1 MGTYEYMLMLVRT
14 LFAPLLSLFFLMIGS
29 GLFNTFNSLRLEM
42 ESVSPEMIGFVSSS
56 LYAGILIGSFKI
68 DRWISKVG
76 HIFAFA
82 AFAASLSILV
92 LLQSIWLNPW
102 YWSVLRLIGGVSMAG
117 VFIVIESWLLMKSPP
132 NMRGAALSI
141 YLGVLY
147 CALSLGQLLIN
158 ATDPKTIFPFLTIA
172 VLVALSILPIT
183 VRKISSPELKT
194 EPTQLQFKEL
204 VRLSPLGFLGGVIS
218 GMVLAVTYGLIP
230 VFAKEIGMS
239 ITEVGA
245 FMATIIFGGF
255 LMQWPVGK
263 WADQGNRRK
272 VIKYISFLSAL
283 LSLAIA
289 ATQNGY
295 LLFVLAFFFGGFAF
309 TLYPVSMAYTCEKVK
324 EDEIVAA
331 TGGFVLS
338 YGIGAIAGP
347 LLAPIAMGYF
357 GSGGIFYFL
366 AAISLIL
373 GLGSFRL
380 YCSASTRDG
389 SP

>member
-1 MGTYEYMLMLVRT
+1 MGTYNYMLLLIRT
-14 LFAPLLSLFFLMIGS
+14 LFAPLLSLFFLMVGS

-42 ESVSPEMIGFVSSS
+42 ESVSPEMIGLVSSA
-56 LYAGILIGSFKI
+56 LYAGILIGSLKI

-76 HIFAFA
+76 HIFAFS
-82 AFAASLSILV
+82 AFAASLAILV

-102 YWSVLRLIGGVSMAG
+102 YWSALRLIGGVSMAG

-158 ATDPKTIFPFLTIA
+158 ASDPKTVFPFLTIA

-183 VRKISSPELKT
+183 VRKISSPELKA

-239 ITEVGA
+239 IAEIGI

-263 WADQGNRRK
+263 WADRGDRRK
-272 VIKYISFLSAL
+272 VIKVISFLSAF

-289 ATQNGY
+289 AIQNGY

-373 GLGSFRL
+373 GIGGMGKSKTEPNE
-380 YCSASTRDG
+380 S
-389 SP
+389 